1 MQKIILLSSF
11 LLLSCVQNTQTHPPV
26 GGFLSEKDL
35 NTSKNRAKN
44 LNATERV
51 QIQEWINNQ
60 EVQFY
65 PMSINYWVNVENL
78 LQNPRRNEGD
88 SISYE
93 YEMFDFDG
101 VKLSDEPK
109 KRINVQF
116 GHFEELK
123 AVEDALRYLPQ
134 NQEATLLVPSVLA
147 FGTYGD
153 NDKIPNDMPLIIKIK
168 VL

>member
-1 MQKIILLSSF
+1 MQKIIILSS
-11 LLLSCVQNTQTHPPV
+11 LLFLSCAQNSQTHPPV

-44 LNATERV
+44 LNDTERA
-51 QIQEWINNQ
+51 QIQDWINNQ
-60 EVQFY
+60 QVKYY
-65 PMSINYWVNVENL
+65 PMNLNYWVNIENL
-78 LQNPRRNEGD
+78 SQNPRRNEGD

-93 YEMFDFDG
+93 YDIFDFDNI
-101 VKLSDEPK
+101 KLSEEPK
-109 KRINVQF
+109 RGLNVQF

-123 AVEDALRYLPQ
+123 AVEDALRYLTK
-134 NQEATLLVPSVLA
+134 NQEAILLVPSVLA

-153 NDKIPNDMPLIIKIK
+153 NEKIANDMPLIIKIK

>member
-11 LLLSCVQNTQTHPPV
+11 LLLSCAQNTQSHPPV
-26 GGFLSEKDL
+26 GGFLSETDL
-35 NTSKNRAKN
+35 TASKNRAKS
-44 LNATERV
+44 LNETERL

-60 EVQFY
+60 EVKFY
-65 PMSINYWVNVENL
+65 PMSINYWVNIENL
-78 LQNPRRNEGD
+78 LQNPKRKEGET
-88 SISYE
+88 ISYE
-93 YEMFDFDG
+93 YDIFDFDG
-101 VKLSDEPK
+101 LKLTDQPK

-123 AVEDALRYLPQ
+123 AVEDALRYLEKD
-134 NQEATLLVPSVLA
+134 QEATLLVPSVLA